1 MAIHFKFQLLLGFVA
16 ATVFLSTDALRVVM
30 VTPCQ
35 SGHITPASGLIR
47 QLLAKGHEI
56 DLIVTDDCCATINNL
71 LKNVTNCY
79 SKVLFASTPVVTN
92 SQINSVMSPKNT
104 EIYAEMGVKKIF
116 DFVQEVFR
124 ADDNYDVMINGYM
137 MIGAHLAAKLH
148 NIPVVTYYVGPL
160 PLPLADEPYERK
172 GFLFFPESI
181 LPGFLFSFYDVFSL
195 LYWQRIISNPSVKYI
210 EEIEAKY
217 DIQPC
222 FSHTGVDFMLPF
234 SYYYMMSNIVQLSP
248 PDLTLPNL
256 NFMKRDTNVHH
267 VGFIPDEEYLKSL
280 SAELENFLEHS
291 RRPVVYM
298 SLGTV
303 FALPTNELEKL
314 VDEFAKQ
321 DKYCIVWSASN
332 KYYSALKERNVET
345 ENFKLV
351 SKVPQLTMILHQKV
365 KVFITHAG

>member
-222 FSHTGVDFMLPF
+222 FSNTGVDFMLPF

-256 NFMKRDTNVHH
+256 NFMKRNTNVHH
-267 VGFIPDEEYLKSL
+267 VGFIPDEEYLKPL